1 MGQPTEDPT
10 ENINEATNKVQ
21 IYKMNLHILLREIKE
36 IKKLWWIQMRSID
49 SGGSAGSGGSEDSGK
64 INVIP
69 KPLNMVWLDHPLIFL
84 QIIKY

>member
-36 IKKLWWIQMRSID
+36 IKKL
-49 SGGSAGSGGSEDSGK
+49 
-64 INVIP
+64 
-69 KPLNMVWLDHPLIFL
+69 
-84 QIIKY
+84 